1 MKNTGLSINKSEY
14 GRLIIHA
21 IPTKETE
28 DMVVSY
34 LSRMV
39 KNASAQKLAQ
49 KISITPFVLSKNIAV
64 KKGEKIA
71 QNLRDLGARAE
82 FVPHDFEAQSP
93 TRISETALSPEID
106 SLDLIYEKNKPR
118 PAQLPKSEG
127 SAKRLIT
134 TVVVIILVAVFSLLT
149 WQLVDLLTD

>member
-1 MKNTGLSINKSEY
+1 MENMGVVINKSEY

-64 KKGEKIA
+64 KQGEKIA
-71 QNLRDLGARAE
+71 PE
-82 FVPHDFEAQSP
+82 F
-93 TRISETALSPEID
+93 
-106 SLDLIYEKNKPR
+106 
-118 PAQLPKSEG
+118 EG
-127 SAKRLIT
+127 S
-134 TVVVIILVAVFSLLT
+134 
-149 WQLVDLLTD
+149 WCQG

>member
-1 MKNTGLSINKSEY
+1 MGVVTNKSEY

-49 KISITPFVLSKNIAV
+49 KIRITPFVLSKNIAV
-64 KKGEKIA
+64 KQGEKIA

-82 FVPHDFEAQSP
+82 FVLHDVEAQGP
-93 TRISETALSPEID
+93 TPISQTVLSPEID
-106 SLDLIYEKNKPR
+106 SLDLIYEKNKLR
-118 PAQLPKSEG
+118 PTQPAESEG

>member
-1 MKNTGLSINKSEY
+1 VKNTGLSINKSEY

-64 KKGEKIA
+64 KQGEKIA

-82 FVPHDFEAQSP
+82 FVPHDVEAQSP
-93 TRISETALSPEID
+93 TQISQTVPSPEFD

-118 PAQLPKSEG
+118 PTQPAESEG

-149 WQLVDLLTD
+149 WQLVDFLTD